1 MLDIKLDTRRLEK
14 AIRSVPIALRQEFGK
29 EFDHIQRSFLG
40 TFYKTRLKGPPG
52 IRAYGGRRG
61 LFGTFNKS
69 MIVSP
74 SIEGMGLEIFTHS
87 KIAKIHETGGRV
99 TATGGANLAVPLSDR
114 TEMFTS
120 RGKLKKRYKD
130 PSKLK
135 NTFEIVSRGKT
146 FLAKNIGGE
155 VKPLYVLK
163 GHVRLKPRLEFYRTW
178 DSMQNKVF
186 TYLNRAVDK
195 SLKRFYS
202 GQAWQ

>member
-1 MLDIKLDTRRLEK
+1 MLDLELNTRKLEK
-14 AIRSVPIALRQEFGK
+14 AIRAVPIALRQELGK

-40 TFYKTRLKGPPG
+40 TFRKTRLKGPPG
-52 IRAYGGRRG
+52 IRGDGRKG
-61 LFGTFNKS
+61 LFGTFTRT
-69 MIVSP
+69 MLVSP
-74 SIEGMGLEIFTHS
+74 TIEGMGLEIFTNS

-163 GHVRLKPRLEFYRTW
+163 SHVALKPRLEFYRVW

-202 GQAWQ
+202 GQAW